1 MLNYMSHLLRVV
13 LPDRPGTLGAV
24 ATALGAAGI
33 DITSVTVVERT
44 PAGAVDDLLVMLPPG
59 GLADR
64 AISAVQSVPGV
75 VVESLRPFL
84 ADGGGVTS
92 DLDLDLVDALTERPL
107 DAAATLTELAPAV
120 FNADW
125 AVLLEHVGAHDVRV
139 RETSVGAPTL
149 GGDDL
154 GVPERVRLP
163 LPWLPLDRARR
174 IGPDEG
180 TFPPRWK
187 AVSMELAAAPVGG
200 DRLVVLIGR
209 PGGPAFRASE
219 LERLAHLAGIAA
231 SLSRTDHP

>member
-1 MLNYMSHLLRVV
+1 MLNYMSYLLRVV
-13 LPDRPGTLGAV
+13 LPDHPGTLGAV

-33 DITSVTVVERT
+33 DIVSVTVVERT
-44 PAGAVDDLLVMLPPG
+44 AAGAVDDLLVMLPPG

-64 AISAVQSVPGV
+64 AMSAAHSVPGV

-84 ADGGGVTS
+84 ADGGGVAS
-92 DLDLDLVDALTERPL
+92 DLDLVDALTERPL
-107 DAAATLTELAPAV
+107 DAPATLTELAPGV

-125 AVLLEHVGAHDVRV
+125 AVLLEHVGADDVRV

-174 IGPDEG
+174 IGPAEG
-180 TFPPRWK
+180 TFPPRWE

-200 DRLVVLIGR
+200 DRLVILIGR
-209 PGGPAFRASE
+209 PGGPAFRPSE
-219 LERLAHLAGIAA
+219 IDRLAHLAGIAA
-231 SLSRTDHP
+231 SLSRTDRP

>member
-1 MLNYMSHLLRVV
+1 MLSYMSYLLRVV

-33 DITSVTVVERT
+33 DIVSVTVVERT
-44 PAGAVDDLLVMLPPG
+44 ASGAVDDLLVMLPPG

-64 AISAVQSVPGV
+64 AMSAAQSVPGV

-84 ADGGGVTS
+84 ADGGGVAS
-92 DLDLDLVDALTERPL
+92 DLDLVDALTDRPL
-107 DAAATLTELAPAV
+107 DAAATLTELAPGV

-125 AVLLEHVGAHDVRV
+125 AVLLEHVGAGDVRV

-187 AVSMELAAAPVGG
+187 AVSMELAAAPVGC
-200 DRLVVLIGR
+200 DRLVILIGR

-219 LERLAHLAGIAA
+219 VDRLAHLAGIAA
-231 SLSRTDHP
+231 SLSRTGRP